1 MSPVCAVRPQVLSDS
16 GEGVRGDGGERRHD
30 QGPRGLHPRPA
41 QVSIPGLGG
50 GASLSLNHGLARGGG
65 ASLSLNHGLAP
76 PLLLDT
82 ATGLCLVLLGRGL
95 V

>member
-30 QGPRGLHPRPA
+30 KGPRGLHPRPA

-50 GASLSLNHGLARGGG
+50 GALLSLT
-65 ASLSLNHGLAP
+65 HGLAP

>member
-1 MSPVCAVRPQVLSDS
+1 MSPVCAVRLQVLSDS

-30 QGPRGLHPRPA
+30 KGPRGLHPRPA
-41 QVSIPGLGG
+41 QVSIP
-50 GASLSLNHGLARGGG
+50 
-65 ASLSLNHGLAP
+65 GLAP